1 MNLYELEEKN
11 EQLPRAVIAGLRTD
25 YRHNSEDN
33 FASDFDHSMTEMK
46 ALVEACDME
55 VCACVSQTLDHPDN
69 ATYIGKGKAH
79 EIAELVEEYKAEYC
93 IFESNLSP
101 SQMKNLQEI
110 VGVPV
115 WDRTNLI
122 LEIFSRR
129 AKTRES
135 RLQVESA
142 YLQYM
147 LPRLTGMWQHLGR
160 QGGGSGSRSNKGI
173 GETQI
178 ELDRRHINHR
188 IAELSKELEV
198 ISRTRDVQRA
208 GRSRGDLPSVALV
221 GYTNAGKSSL
231 MNKLL
236 TISAELDS
244 PSGNSAP
251 IKEYILGDSPEKEK
265 LEQKKV
271 FEKNM
276 LFATLDTSIRRIYT
290 DDHQD
295 FLLSDT
301 VGFIE
306 NLPHGLVKA
315 FRSTLDEVKYANL
328 LLIVLDS
335 SDPYHK
341 QHKKVTENTLKDL
354 EAGDIP
360 RIYVMNKS
368 DLLAEDELRPVIAN
382 DNTIYISTKTGSG
395 INELLAAIKRAVYS
409 SRCSFKVLLPY
420 SRGDLTDKLHRLG
433 RTDSEEYTGDGIL
446 ISGECSS
453 RLFEEIKEFTVK

>member
-1 MNLYELEEKN
+1 MSSIYDVNTPTIESDEK
-11 EQLPRAVIAGLRTD
+11 PRAILVGLRTNHRSGD
-25 YRHNSEDN
+25 E
-33 FASDFDHSMTEMK
+33 FGTDFEHSMHEMVS
-46 ALVEACDME
+46 LIEACDME
-55 VCACVSQTLDHPDN
+55 ASACISQSLEHPDN

-79 EIAELVEEYKAEYC
+79 ELAELVARHKAEYC
-93 IFESNLSP
+93 VFEDNLSP

-110 VGVPV
+110 VEVPV

-147 LPRLTGMWQHLGR
+147 LPRLSGMWQHLGR
-160 QGGGSGSRSNKGI
+160 QGGGSGSRSNKGV
-173 GETQI
+173 GETQL

-188 IAELSKELEV
+188 LAELSKELEV

-208 GRSRGDLPSVALV
+208 GRDRGELPSVALV

-231 MNKLL
+231 MNHLL
-236 TISAELDS
+236 SLSADK
-244 PSGNSAP
+244 PGAASASS
-251 IKEYILGDSPEKEK
+251 EEK
-265 LEQKKV
+265 LEQKRV
-271 FEKNM
+271 FEKDM

-290 DDHQD
+290 KNHLD

-306 NLPHGLVKA
+306 NLPHGLIKA
-315 FRSTLDEVKYANL
+315 FRSTLEEVKYAGL

-341 QHKKVTENTLKDL
+341 QHKRVTEETLKEL

-360 RIYVMNKS
+360 RIYVMNKT
-368 DLLAEDELRPVIAN
+368 DLLPDSESRPTIAN
-382 DNTIYISTKTGSG
+382 SNTIYISTKTGSG
-395 INELLAAIKRAVYS
+395 IDELLKAITDTVYS
-409 SRCSFKVLLPY
+409 GNEEIEVTIPY
-420 SRGDLTDKLHRLG
+420 SRGDLLDKLHRLG
-433 RTDSEEYTGDGIL
+433 TIHSEEYTAEGTL
-446 ISGECSS
+446 VKARCSK
-453 RLFEEIKEFTVK
+453 RLAEEITNPFQKSP